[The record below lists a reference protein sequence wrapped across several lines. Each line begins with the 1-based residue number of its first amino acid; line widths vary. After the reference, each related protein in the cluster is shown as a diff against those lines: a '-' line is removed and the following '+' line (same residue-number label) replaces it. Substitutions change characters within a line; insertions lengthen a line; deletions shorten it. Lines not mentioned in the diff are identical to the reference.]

1 MNIKEARLLQARLK
15 QELSELRTQRER
27 VSVVEMLPK
36 EDFHDYINDT
46 PETLSER
53 IDILIEKILSV
64 ESAIRRANSAPMDI
78 PDYPEIKSLGE
89 LVGKVIQLRQEAKYY
104 RNMAAKPKRE
114 KPSGFNSSEGTVLVT
129 TINHDWAVERSD
141 RLTQECE
148 KMSLLI
154 EKLDLSVEVD
164 CKVD

>member
-27 VSVVEMLPK
+27 VSVVEMLPE

-53 IDILIEKILSV
+53 IDALIEKILSV

-78 PDYPEIKSLGE
+78 PGYPEIKSLGE

-114 KPSGFNSSEGTVLVT
+114 KSSGFNSSEGTVLVT

-141 RLTQECE
+141 MLTLECE

-164 CKVD
+164 CKND